1 MRRYVQP
8 SGGHPSEGFRA
19 KKQVKAVSWLLHGTL
34 QLKTLVQIPLMSR
47 FSYIEKNAIKDWQRL
62 TSHNTKTMQ
71 WREMLPVDE
80 IIIIISQTSMFTDF
94 MPTLCSIG
102 TTG

>member
-1 MRRYVQP
+1 
-8 SGGHPSEGFRA
+8 
-19 KKQVKAVSWLLHGTL
+19 
-34 QLKTLVQIPLMSR
+34 MSR

-62 TSHNTKTMQ
+62 TRHSTKTMQ

-80 IIIIISQTSMFTDF
+80 MNIIISQTGMFTDF

>member
-1 MRRYVQP
+1 
-8 SGGHPSEGFRA
+8 
-19 KKQVKAVSWLLHGTL
+19 
-34 QLKTLVQIPLMSR
+34 
-47 FSYIEKNAIKDWQRL
+47 
-62 TSHNTKTMQ
+62 MQ

-80 IIIIISQTSMFTDF
+80 MNIIISQTGMFTDF